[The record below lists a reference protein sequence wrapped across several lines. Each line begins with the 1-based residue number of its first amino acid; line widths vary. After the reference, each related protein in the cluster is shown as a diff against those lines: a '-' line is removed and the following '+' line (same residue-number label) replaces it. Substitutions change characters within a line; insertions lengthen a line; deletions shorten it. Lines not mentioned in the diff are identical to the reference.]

1 MFLRL
6 GMAAVIYLDGVLIFA
21 KTDNEIVELVD
32 SLRKD
37 FDLKLEGTVSKFLG
51 MKIELSAMG
60 YVISL
65 PGLSERILNTMSLVD
80 CNTVKAK
87 PIKVQISAIHI
98 AFCTNFIRYLVNRP
112 FCPIKLVQKSCTN

>member
-1 MFLRL
+1 MT
-6 GMAAVIYLDGVLIFA
+6 AVIYADDVLIFA
-21 KTDNEIVELVD
+21 KTDKEIVEFVD
-32 SLRKD
+32 SLRRD

-87 PIKVQISAIHI
+87 PIKVQISAIQ
-98 AFCTNFIRYLVNRP
+98 FIGHLVNRP
-112 FCPIKLVQKSCTN
+112 FCPIKLVRNLALISARFWL